1 MRKDMGDFQFAAHG
15 EKKSKNPTLL
25 DTKKSDRKCNRSD
38 E

>member
-1 MRKDMGDFQFAAHG
+1 MRKDMGGIRLAAHRG
-15 EKKSKNPTLL
+15 KKSQKPTLF